1 MAYGLICVRP
11 WSKCFTCI
19 NSSYLH
25 NNSAVGDCRCCRE
38 EVGVQRDW
46 ATLLKVTNVVGG
58 GAGIARVSVV
68 LLGSE
73 S

>member
-1 MAYGLICVRP
+1 MAQYASAPGLSALCVSTHLIFITTLRLG
-11 WSKCFTCI
+11 I
-19 NSSYLH
+19 VA
-25 NNSAVGDCRCCRE
+25 AVGE

-46 ATLLKVTNVVGG
+46 ATMLKVTNVVGG